1 MYKNVKSKIIM
12 ISVIVGLIL
21 IGTLGF
27 LYITSI
33 SEIQNIYSQESDMS
47 VAWTKVENIYQQ
59 AEISIAIV
67 IIIFIVISIFI
78 AAFLSRFVI
87 YPKNKF
93 IKGQA

>member
-47 VAWTKVENIYQQ
+47 VALTKV
-59 AEISIAIV
+59 
-67 IIIFIVISIFI
+67 
-78 AAFLSRFVI
+78 
-87 YPKNKF
+87 
-93 IKGQA
+93 